1 MTRTKS
7 RIKQELE
14 IVESKQRRKEK
25 QVWKLEDS
33 IKELRA
39 SSEETQAALNGL
51 NKRVARLSSAF
62 EELLGKNIGRK
73 VIVAKTSF

>member
-7 RIKQELE
+7 RIKKELE

-33 IKELRA
+33 IKELRG
-39 SSEETQAALNGL
+39 SSEEAQAALNSL